1 MGLFDFFKKKSSDKE
16 KPIEDKI
23 VVKSD
28 ETDDS
33 APGWDAIDEE
43 FNRLYPDQPNPRHYG
58 TVIKYSQGSKGALL
72 LRR

>member
-16 KPIEDKI
+16 KPIEDQDKI

-43 FNRLYPDQPNPRHYG
+43 FNRLYPD
-58 TVIKYSQGSKGALL
+58 
-72 LRR
+72 